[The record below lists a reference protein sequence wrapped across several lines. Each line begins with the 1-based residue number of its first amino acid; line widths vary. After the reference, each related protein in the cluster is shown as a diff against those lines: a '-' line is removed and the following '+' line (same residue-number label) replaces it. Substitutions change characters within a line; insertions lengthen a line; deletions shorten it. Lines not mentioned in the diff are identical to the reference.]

1 MNKLIIK
8 IAIIIVILLQC
19 SFKFVYCQ
27 QRLESTINTSL
38 FIPTIMK
45 IKFSGLEN
53 GEILDI
59 GKILKEKPTSKE
71 NEFEILIETNTPY
84 LTLHF
89 ETTSENGNLN
99 NSKNELETSYL
110 FIEESSNSIIQ
121 GNWLHIKRKKSNIFK
136 IEHPGISKWTFRSY
150 VKLDSTS
157 NVGTYKDFLNIIL
170 TDNKGKSYNKSFTI
184 QCEVE

>member
-1 MNKLIIK
+1 MNKLITK
-8 IAIIIVILLQC
+8 ITIIILLLLQC
-19 SFKFVYCQ
+19 SFKFIYCQ
-27 QRLESTINTSL
+27 QRLESTINTSM
-38 FIPTIMK
+38 FIPAIMK

-53 GEILDI
+53 GDVLNI
-59 GKILKEKPTSKE
+59 GKILKEKPTPIE
-71 NEFEILIETNTPY
+71 NEFEILIETNAPY
-84 LTLHF
+84 LTLLF

-110 FIEESSNSIIQ
+110 FIGESSISMME

-136 IEHPGISKWTFRSY
+136 IEHPGISKWILRSY

-157 NVGTYKDFLNIIL
+157 NVGTYKDVLNIIL

-184 QCEVE
+184 QCEIE